1 MSGSNWLH
9 RSWGWLL
16 LFALMPLVPGLGS
29 SRRLSYHEA
38 FVAQG
43 AREMLESGSWVHPT
57 IGGLPWLEKPPLP
70 WWLVAAVGLWTGGV
84 TETVARVPSV
94 LAAIGVSMGIAVL
107 AARHYGRRIGILT
120 GAVQAT
126 TWWTVTRG
134 RLAEADILLAFLVT
148 WTLVAFDGVM
158 GWGGNGGKSV
168 HPVSETA
175 QGRGVRW
182 AFLGLLGLTGLVK
195 GTGFGA
201 ALIAVVIVTALLW
214 QRDRFGLARLSFPW
228 GWLLPIGLTIAW
240 PLCMCGMYGF
250 RPIAL
255 WMMHVAERVAEQ
267 SGPGPFAGE
276 KWSEYLGGLLGQ
288 AMPWT
293 LIAFLGAYNSICRAI
308 GLNSSGWT
316 GATRVKTT
324 RAVMAGDRLLC
335 CWAIA
340 PLGLLSLATVKNAH
354 YAISAQV
361 PWSVWAALGLA
372 DVGEWLRCRGYDGT
386 RLRVATQAGFVT
398 VALGYG
404 VGYWLL
410 APSFDRHG
418 AEWAFYES
426 VGCGFSASE
435 PLVLL
440 YDEWD
445 RDPYRSPF
453 GPIPHDLAVRL
464 FYLGRSA
471 CWHGDMRSMLA
482 CTHAIGENGP
492 RPACLRVGQV
502 PGNRL
507 KSGLGVVARERD
519 RAVLEQL
526 GEIEVVARGPNSRW
540 DRSYALFK
548 VSGVTKC
555 ARPMPNLQARA
566 N

>member
-1 MSGSNWLH
+1 MSGSKWLH

-16 LFALMPLVPGLGS
+16 LFAVVPLVPGLGS

-43 AREMLESGSWVHPT
+43 AREMLESGNWAHPT

-70 WWLVAAVGLWTGGV
+70 WWLVAAVGLCNGGV

-107 AARHYGRRIGILT
+107 AGRHYGRRIGILT

-134 RLAEADILLAFLVT
+134 RLAEADILLTCLIT

-158 GWGGNGGKSV
+158 EWRGNGGKLEDRGR
-168 HPVSETA
+168 ETT
-175 QGRGVRW
+175 QGGRVRW
-182 AFLGLLGLTGLVK
+182 VFVGLLGLTGLVK

-214 QRDRFGLARLSFPW
+214 QRDSSALARLWFPW
-228 GWLLPIGLTIAW
+228 RWLLPIGLTIAW
-240 PLCMCGMYGF
+240 PLCMCGIYGF

-255 WMMHVAERVAEQ
+255 WMTHVAERVAEQ

-276 KWSEYLGGLLGQ
+276 KWWEYAGGLLGQ
-288 AMPWT
+288 ALPWT
-293 LIAFLGAYNSICRAI
+293 AIAFLGAYGSVCRAI

-316 GATRVKTT
+316 GDTRAKTT

-372 DVGEWLRCRGYDGT
+372 EIGEWLRCRGYNGT

-398 VALGYG
+398 LALGYG
-404 VGYWLL
+404 VGYWLV
-410 APSFDRHG
+410 APSFDRRG
-418 AEWAFYES
+418 VEWAFYES
-426 VGCGFSASE
+426 VGREFSPST

-445 RDPYRSPF
+445 RDPYHSPF
-453 GPIPHDLAVRL
+453 GSIPHDLAVRL
-464 FYLGRSA
+464 FYLGRAA
-471 CWHGDMRSMLA
+471 CWHGDMRSMLV
-482 CTHAIGENGP
+482 CTHTINRSDP
-492 RPACLRVGQV
+492 RRSCLLRGQA

-507 KSGLGVVARERD
+507 RPGLGVIARERD
-519 RAVLEQL
+519 RAALEKV
-526 GEIEVVARGPNSRW
+526 GEIEVIARGPSSRW
-540 DRSYALFK
+540 DRIYALFK
-548 VSGVTKC
+548 VSGATES
-555 ARPMPNLQARA
+555 ARPMHSLQAQA